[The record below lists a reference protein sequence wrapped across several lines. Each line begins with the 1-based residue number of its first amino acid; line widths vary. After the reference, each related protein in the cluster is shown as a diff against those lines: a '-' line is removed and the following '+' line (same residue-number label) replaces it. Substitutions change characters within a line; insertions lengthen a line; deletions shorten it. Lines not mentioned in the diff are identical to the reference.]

1 MSAAAVLPLVL
12 ACVVLQCNENT
23 FDMSNSTHAGFRLR
37 CGNGLF
43 FLCFVARNGRCL
55 SRQAVDKQK
64 ENLKRGAFF
73 PRRRHYERYL
83 CCLEHAPAGLQA
95 YAPHIPPTMNGNV
108 SVIPAAAAAEAEA
121 VRPV

>member
-1 MSAAAVLPLVL
+1 MKIP
-12 ACVVLQCNENT
+12 
-23 FDMSNSTHAGFRLR
+23 STCRIQRTQAFG
-37 CGNGLF
+37 CGAETASF
-43 FLCFVARNGRCL
+43 CQFPSRNGHCL
-55 SRQAVDKQK
+55 PRQALDKRK
-64 ENLKRGAFF
+64 ENLKTGAVF
-73 PRRRHYERYL
+73 PRSRHYERYL